1 METSS
6 DPGVQPTKSTL
17 PSGDSTPGEP
27 PVGLGLSGKLV
38 GEAGVAVV
46 LVTEAV
52 GVATC
57 GEVVG
62 RPGVSVGRGGA
73 VSVGRGGNVAVG
85 RGGGSVG
92 GSGLGVSVSLWRS
105 GAPRPGDLPASP
117 IPMGKRLRTA
127 ATVRAEASSRRT
139 ERAAILPPSA
149 IGSTG
154 NWFDECDE
162 CAACGPRPHA

>member
-57 GEVVG
+57 GEGVGGPGGGVG
-62 RPGVSVGRGGA
+62 RGGAGSVGRGGGGG
-73 VSVGRGGNVAVG
+73 VGGGCGGGGGG
-85 RGGGSVG
+85 RGGGG
-92 GSGLGVSVSLWRS
+92 GGWGLGR
-105 GAPRPGDLPASP
+105 
-117 IPMGKRLRTA
+117 RLRPRG
-127 ATVRAEASSRRT
+127 VCLSLEERGSEARR
-139 ERAAILPPSA
+139 S
-149 IGSTG
+149 
-154 NWFDECDE
+154 
-162 CAACGPRPHA
+162 